1 MSVSGAEYTRRIK
14 QQIKEVDP
22 SEVHALLVQG
32 NGHHNGGS
40 PSDLIGAGWGRDPI
54 RSYTS

>member
-22 SEVHALLVQG
+22 
-32 NGHHNGGS
+32 
-40 PSDLIGAGWGRDPI
+40 
-54 RSYTS
+54 